1 MGEGKAMLKEPF
13 AYLEWKL
20 AHAFDN
26 EFRDAD
32 KTCMELG
39 QLRNLHSCFRQMR
52 EALEYYAVQE
62 HYTSGDVPGHIYAV
76 QDGGRLARKALGRE

>member
-1 MGEGKAMLKEPF
+1 MRKEPF

-20 AHAFDN
+20 AHAED
-26 EFRDAD
+26 EGLRDDD
-32 KTCMELG
+32 KTLMELR
-39 QLRNLHSCFRQMR
+39 QLWRLRTCIAQMR
-52 EALEYYAVQE
+52 EALEYYAIQE